1 MHASITHAL
10 ERGNGMF
17 HSLSAIIVMAGDF
30 HNAHSSILNGRQG
43 GITRVCSIA
52 IIPTFWLLACLLA
65 CSSRAAF
72 ALSRR
77 HAEYSI
83 WRHYFFLSPGLVQE
97 QSDTLVPCSRED
109 ACSSTLRFAPVK
121 LLFALALSLIA
132 VACLALIVASCWSIG
147 SFLRSS
153 MLFERKARWRAAQC
167 CLSSST
173 LA

>member
-1 MHASITHAL
+1 
-10 ERGNGMF
+10 MF

-52 IIPTFWLLACLLA
+52 IIPTFWLLACLLVLLGRLLR
-65 CSSRAAF
+65 SLVVTHIR
-72 ALSRR
+72 
-77 HAEYSI
+77 
-83 WRHYFFLSPGLVQE
+83 RHYFFLSPGLVQE

-153 MLFERKARWRAAQC
+153 MLFERKTRWRAAQC

-173 LA
+173 LAWPASVHDEIDCVK